1 MTALCTY
8 AYPPD
13 CTTHPSNLPPLWQT
27 ILLAARMAQQ
37 WKPDGGYQQQ
47 YQQPYQQQGGYDYN
61 QQYNQQYQNQNGA
74 GYNDGSNGYGYN
86 APQQGEKYTF
96 DQAFKVE
103 KPKWN
108 DLWAAVLFILV
119 FIGFAAV
126 SGLAISGYSKSG
138 AGGGIY
144 DNSSSFSLD
153 SNTIILFAF
162 VLAVA
167 VVLSYAYVWVAR
179 LFPKQF
185 IWVTGILNVV
195 FALGTAAYM
204 LYRRYWSGGIV
215 FLIFGL
221 FVAFCF
227 YTWISRIPFSALM
240 LSTAIDVSKKYGHVY
255 MVSWLGGI
263 LGAAFGAWY
272 SVTLVS
278 IYARYQPST
287 NNPNCDGGG
296 CSNGKVI
303 GLIAFTTFAMYW
315 ISEVLKNVIHTT
327 IAGVYGSWYFCVNN
341 FPQAATRGALKRSMT
356 HSFGSICFGSLI
368 VAIINFL
375 RDICSVA
382 RQQAG
387 ADGDLIAYILF
398 CILSCLIA
406 LLDWA
411 VSFLNQY
418 AFAHIALYGKAYI
431 PAAKDT
437 WKMIKDRGID
447 ALVNECLIGP
457 VLSFGATFIGYACAL
472 LAFLYLQFT
481 DPAYNSDGG
490 YTPVI
495 VAFSFLTGL
504 QIANIFTTPISSGIN
519 AIFVA
524 SAWDP
529 EVMMRD
535 HPQLYQDMVRVY
547 PKVQEAIHA

>member
-1 MTALCTY
+1 MKYFA
-8 AYPPD
+8 
-13 CTTHPSNLPPLWQT
+13 T
-27 ILLAARMAQQ
+27 ILSSAALAAAHGFV
-37 WKPDGGYQQQ
+37 DTAVIGGKDVEFY
-47 YQQPYQQQGGYDYN
+47 QPYTD
-61 QQYNQQYQNQNGA
+61 
-74 GYNDGSNGYGYN
+74 
-86 APQQGEKYTF
+86 PYTSP
-96 DQAFKVE
+96 VPE
-103 KPKWN
+103 
-108 DLWAAVLFILV
+108 
-119 FIGFAAV
+119 
-126 SGLAISGYSKSG
+126 
-138 AGGGIY
+138 
-144 DNSSSFSLD
+144 
-153 SNTIILFAF
+153 
-162 VLAVA
+162 
-167 VVLSYAYVWVAR
+167 R
-179 LFPKQF
+179 
-185 IWVTGILNVV
+185 
-195 FALGTAAYM
+195 
-204 LYRRYWSGGIV
+204 
-215 FLIFGL
+215 
-221 FVAFCF
+221 
-227 YTWISRIPFSALM
+227 ISR
-240 LSTAIDVSKKYGHVY
+240 V
-255 MVSWLGGI
+255 
-263 LGAAFGAWY
+263 
-272 SVTLVS
+272 
-278 IYARYQPST
+278 
-287 NNPNCDGGG
+287 
-296 CSNGKVI
+296 
-303 GLIAFTTFAMYW
+303 
-315 ISEVLKNVIHTT
+315 
-327 IAGVYGSWYFCVNN
+327 IAGNGPILDVTSPDMQCGGSGSGSK
-341 FPQAATRGALKRSMT
+341 PAALHAPAAAGSTRSMT

-375 RDICSVA
+375 RHICSVA

-495 VAFSFLTGL
+495 VAFSFLIGL